1 MKQFAIDATKRI
13 IKNNLDN
20 QNITKLTDEYLA
32 RPEYSHLKQHYDHA
46 KFLIGTIT
54 HRITSTFNPCSCS
67 YSQQVQ
73 LYQAKLM
80 MKMITKRFTDEE
92 LESLHDQS
100 LIEVCLFSEG
110 WEPSIEECFKHRNLS
125 PEDPA
130 QYKEFVIEV
139 TRNQI
144 LKITKEI
151 RDDMSHTIIYGG
163 DNRESVGS
171 GGRFTDKFSKRNVSF
186 AEEVRILDQQG
197 NTSFSDSIKAK

>member
-13 IKNNLDN
+13 IKNNLDD
-20 QNITKLTDEYLA
+20 QNIIKLTDEYLA

-73 LYQAKLM
+73 LYHAKLM
-80 MKMITKRFTDEE
+80 MTMITKRFTDEE
-92 LESLHDQS
+92 MDSLHDQS
-100 LIEVCLFSEG
+100 LVMVCLFSQG

-151 RDDMSHTIIYGG
+151 RDDMSHAITYGG
-163 DNRESVGS
+163 DYRESGGS
-171 GGRFTDKFSKRNVSF
+171 SVRFTDKFSKRTVSF
-186 AEEVRILDQQG
+186 ADEVRMTSKQG
-197 NTSFSDSIKAK
+197 DTNSSDSIKAK